1 MNAFFYD
8 RNFKLHR
15 CHFTGINEMGE
26 PMWLLIEQGQ
36 TAVTLQAK
44 GRPGE
49 KDPQY
54 KLLCIE
60 GEQVRPA
67 TLLQMLS
74 SYLKPQLDGFGEM
87 YSGVSSLIR
96 EMMKKQVIWG
106 KEIDYLDFDIRLD
119 SFRAGKYSLCVG
131 CGDYGDKQYIW
142 EISDLEKLM
151 EVLDDFICQLEE
163 CLNMDIAKIT
173 LKLDERIDQE
183 AINVYLSVYDSV
195 IID

>member
-1 MNAFFYD
+1 MNAIFYD

-15 CHFTGINEMGE
+15 CHFAGINEKGE
-26 PMWLLIEQGQ
+26 PNWLLMEQGQ
-36 TAVTLQAK
+36 KTVTLPAK

-74 SYLKPQLDGFGEM
+74 SYLKSQIAGFGDL
-87 YSGVSSLIR
+87 YYGVSNLIC
-96 EMMKKQVIWG
+96 EMSKKQVTWG
-106 KEIDYLDFDIRLD
+106 KEIDHLVFSVRLD
-119 SFRAGKYSLCVG
+119 WARPDKYYLCFG
-131 CGDYGDKQYIW
+131 CDDHDDNQLIW
-142 EISDLEKLM
+142 DISDLDKLM

-163 CLNMDIAKIT
+163 CLNMDIAKKT

-183 AINVYLSVYDSV
+183 SIKAYLSVYDTV
-195 IID
+195 RID